1 MEEGIVRRKFLV
13 GVVQLDTQA
22 DKKAN
27 LERVCQYIDEA
38 AGRGAGLIAFPENIS
53 YIGPNP
59 IEAGAPEPIPGYTTD
74 LLAKKAKEHGVYL
87 HGGSMAELIPDEAK
101 FYNTS
106 VMFDP
111 SGAIIAK
118 YRKIHTFDVTMPDGS
133 PVRESDRVKPGSDI
147 VTVDTELGTLGFSI
161 CYDIRFPEL
170 YRLLALAGARI
181 IFTPANFTLPTGK
194 DHWEAILRTRAIENG
209 CYVVAPAQ
217 IGKKPKF
224 TAFGSS
230 MVVDPWGTVVA
241 RSKEEPGVT
250 IAEIDLDFQDKIRSQ
265 LPSLKNRR
273 PDAYDLRDL

>member
-1 MEEGIVRRKFLV
+1 MLRKFLV

-22 DKKAN
+22 NKKEN
-27 LERVCQYIDEA
+27 LERVCGYIDEA
-38 AGRGAGLIAFPENIS
+38 AGRGAKLIALPENIH
-53 YIGPNP
+53 YIGLNS
-59 IEAGAPEPIPGYTTD
+59 IEEGVPESIPGQTTD
-74 LLAKKAKEHGVYL
+74 MLAKKAKEHGVYL
-87 HGGSMAELIPDEAK
+87 HGGSMAELIPGEKK
-101 FYNTS
+101 FYNTN

-118 YRKIHTFDVTMPDGS
+118 YRKLHTFDVTMPDGS
-133 PVRESDRVKPGSDI
+133 QLRESDKVKPGSDI

-224 TAFGSS
+224 TAFGNS
-230 MVVDPWGTVVA
+230 MVIDPWGTVIA
-241 RSKEEPGVT
+241 RSKEAPGVT
-250 IAEIDLDFQDKIRSQ
+250 IAEIDLDFQDKIREQ

-273 PDAYDLRDL
+273 ADAYELRDI